1 MVRAHP
7 LRATA
12 MKPWLKVFVSILL
25 VGAVGCLGVALVD
38 HGRTGKLL
46 SSAGL
51 MSDIAGIA
59 QLDIVGFF
67 EKILDIYGDEKKY
80 PYGPPSHI
88 TRRLSDDADTPV
100 RNWIEQKLFYEHQTG
115 FWLIVAGFVL
125 QLAGTW
131 WW

>member
-1 MVRAHP
+1 
-7 LRATA
+7 
-12 MKPWLKVFVSILL
+12 MKPGLKVFGSLL
-25 VGAVGCLGVALVD
+25 LIGAVGCLGIALVD
-38 HGRTGKLL
+38 HSRSGKWL

-67 EKILDIYGDEKKY
+67 QEILDRYGDEKKY

-88 TRRLSDDADTPV
+88 TRRLSAEHSDVQAL
-100 RNWIEQKLFYEHQTG
+100 NWVKQMLFYDHQTG
-115 FWLIVAGFVL
+115 FHLIVAGFLL

-131 WW
+131 M